1 MLFRSGTVVPGGSG
15 VVFQISSGQ
24 VQVPDLVGQS
34 EIQAQTTLTQANF
47 LIKELVAYD
56 PNQPLGTVIAQ
67 APDAGTS
74 QSIGSQVTIT
84 INKQS

>member
-1 MLFRSGTVVPGGSG
+1 MLFRS
-15 VVFQISSGQ
+15 
-24 VQVPDLVGQS
+24 
-34 EIQAQTTLTQANF
+34 NF